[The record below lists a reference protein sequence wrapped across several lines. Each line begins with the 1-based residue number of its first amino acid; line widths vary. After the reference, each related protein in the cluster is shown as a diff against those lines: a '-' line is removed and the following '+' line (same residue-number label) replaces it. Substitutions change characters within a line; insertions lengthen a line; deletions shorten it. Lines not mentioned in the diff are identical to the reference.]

1 MDFDIALVLVILTF
15 VSGIIWALDKLLWEK
30 DRHAKQQAAI
40 ESKGKDIN
48 DQERDALLADPILID
63 YAKSLFP
70 IFFIVLVLRS
80 FIFEP
85 FRIPSQS
92 MMPNLWVGDFI
103 LVNKFSYGVRLP
115 VLNTE
120 IFDTGK
126 PVNGDV
132 AVFRYPVKPSIN
144 FIKRVIGIPGDHVVY
159 RNKMLYINGK
169 PMPQKLIGPYQGEG
183 SGEKMTRVQAS
194 QKNEDLLGAKH
205 DILLVP
211 GKPDM
216 SHMYFS
222 SFYNQGYIDLV
233 VPEGQYFVMGDNRD
247 ESHDSRFW
255 GLVPEANLVGKA
267 FMIWF
272 NWDVGHGLFW
282 ERIGNTIE

>member
-15 VSGIIWALDKLLWEK
+15 VSGIIWLLDKFLWEQ
-30 DRHAKQQAAI
+30 DRKTRQQA
-40 ESKGKDIN
+40 ELDKKGADITA
-48 DQERDALLADPILID
+48 QERDALLADPVIVD

-70 IFFIVLVLRS
+70 IFFIVLILRS

-115 VLNTE
+115 VLNTKVVN
-120 IFDTGK
+120 TGK
-126 PVNGDV
+126 PKNGDV
-132 AVFRYPVKPSIN
+132 AVFRYPVNPSIN
-144 FIKRVIGIPGDHVVY
+144 FIKRVIGTPGDHVVY
-159 RNKMLYINGK
+159 RNKTLFINGK
-169 PMPQKLIGPYQGEG
+169 PMPQEFLGHYQGEG
-183 SGEKMTRVQAS
+183 SGEKM
-194 QKNEDLLGAKH
+194 NGAFLKKENIQGVEH
-205 DILLVP
+205 NMLIVP
-211 GKPDM
+211 QKPDL
-216 SHMYFS
+216 SHMYYSDF
-222 SFYNQGYIDLV
+222 FNQGYIDMV
-233 VPEGQYFVMGDNRD
+233 VPEGHYFVMGDNRD

-255 GLVPEANLVGKA
+255 GLVPEGNLVGKA

-282 ERIGNTIE
+282 ERIGNSIE

>member
-1 MDFDIALVLVILTF
+1 MDFDIALVLVILSF
-15 VSGIIWALDKLLWEK
+15 ASGIIWAVDKLLWEK
-30 DRHAKQQAAI
+30 DRRVKQQAEI
-40 ESKGKDIN
+40 DKKGQDIS
-48 DQERDALLADPILID
+48 DQERDALLADPVLID

-70 IFFIVLVLRS
+70 IFFIVLILRS

-115 VLNTE
+115 VLNIE
-120 IFDTGK
+120 IIDTGK
-126 PVNGDV
+126 PKNGDV
-132 AVFRYPVKPSIN
+132 AVFRYPVKPAIN

-159 RNKMLYINGK
+159 RNKMLYIND
-169 PMPQKLIGPYQGEG
+169 KLIPQELLGPYTGEG
-183 SGEKMTRVQAS
+183 SGEKMTGAAL
-194 QKNEDLLGAKH
+194 KKENLLGVEH

-211 GKPDM
+211 GKPDI

-222 SFYNQGYIDLV
+222 SFYKQGYIDML
-233 VPEGQYFVMGDNRD
+233 VPEGHYFVMGDNRD
-247 ESHDSRFW
+247 ESHDGRFW
-255 GLVPEANLVGKA
+255 GLVPEDNLVGKA

-272 NWDVGHGLFW
+272 NWDVGHSLFW
-282 ERIGNTIE
+282 ERIGNAIE

>member
-15 VSGIIWALDKLLWEK
+15 VSGAIMLLDKFLWQEK
-30 DRHAKQQAAI
+30 RRANNAATIERHGSYMS
-40 ESKGKDIN
+40 EE
-48 DQERDALLADPILID
+48 ERDGLLTDPLIID

-70 IFFIVLVLRS
+70 VFLIVLVLRS

-115 VLNTE
+115 VLNAE
-120 IFDTGK
+120 IIDSGK
-126 PVNGDV
+126 PKNGDV
-132 AVFRYPVKPSIN
+132 AVFRYPVNPGIN

-159 RNKMLYINGK
+159 KNKVLYINGAI
-169 PMPQKLIGPYQGEG
+169 MPQELLGPYIGKG
-183 SGEKMTRVQAS
+183 SGKKMNAAAL
-194 QKNEDLLGAKH
+194 KNENLLGVNH
-205 DILLVP
+205 ELLLVP
-211 GKPDM
+211 QKPEL
-216 SHMYFS
+216 SHRYFS
-222 SFYNQGYIDLV
+222 EFYKNGHIDLV

-255 GLVPEANLVGKA
+255 GLVPEDNLVGKA

-272 NWDVGHGLFW
+272 NWDVGHGFFFN
-282 ERIGNTIE
+282 RIGKSID

>member
-1 MDFDIALVLVILTF
+1 MDFDIALVLVVLTF
-15 VSGIIWALDKLLWEK
+15 ASGIIWLMDKFLWEK
-30 DRHAKQQAAI
+30 DRKARKLAEI
-40 ESKGKDIN
+40 EQKGKALN
-48 DQERDALLADPILID
+48 DEERDALLADPVIID

-70 IFFIVLVLRS
+70 IFLIVLILRS

-115 VLNTE
+115 VLNNE
-120 IFDTGK
+120 IIDSGK
-126 PVNGDV
+126 PKNGDV
-132 AVFRYPVKPSIN
+132 AVFRYPVNPSIN

-159 RNKMLYINGK
+159 KNKVLYINGK
-169 PMPQKLIGPYQGEG
+169 IIPQELTGVYKGKG
-183 SGEKMTRVQAS
+183 SGEKMSGAML
-194 QKNEDLLGAKH
+194 KKEDLLGVKH

-211 GKPDM
+211 GKPDY

-222 SFYNQGYIDLV
+222 AFYNQGHIDLV
-233 VPEGQYFVMGDNRD
+233 VPEGHYFMMGDNRD

-255 GLVPEANLVGKA
+255 GLVPEDNLVGKA

>member
-1 MDFDIALVLVILTF
+1 MDFDIALVLVVLTF
-15 VSGIIWALDKLLWEK
+15 VSGFIWILDKFLWEK
-30 DRHAKQQAAI
+30 DRQAKQQAEI
-40 ESKGKDIN
+40 SSKGKDISA
-48 DQERDALLADPILID
+48 QERDALLADPVIID

-70 IFFIVLVLRS
+70 VFFIVLILRS

-120 IFDTGK
+120 IIDSGK
-126 PVNGDV
+126 PENGDV
-132 AVFRYPVKPSIN
+132 AVFRYPVNPAIN

-159 RNKMLYINGK
+159 RNKLLYLNGK
-169 PMPQKLIGPYQGEG
+169 PMLQESLGPYKGMG
-183 SGEKMTRVQAS
+183 SGEKMNGAS
-194 QKNEDLLGAKH
+194 LKKENLQGVSH

-211 GKPDM
+211 GKPDL
-216 SHMYFS
+216 SHMYFPE
-222 SFYNQGYIDLV
+222 FYNNSTIDLV
-233 VPEGQYFVMGDNRD
+233 VPEGHYFVMGDNRD
-247 ESHDSRFW
+247 ESHDGRFW

-272 NWDVGHGLFW
+272 NWDVGQGLFW
-282 ERIGNTIE
+282 ERIGNSIE

>member
-1 MDFDIALVLVILTF
+1 MDFDIALVLVSLTF
-15 VSGIIWALDKLLWEK
+15 LSGVIMLLDKVFWEK
-30 DRHAKQQAAI
+30 PRHEKQAAKI
-40 ESKGKDIN
+40 KQHGSSIN
-48 DQERDALLADPILID
+48 DQERDAILADPVIID

-70 IFFIVLVLRS
+70 VFFIVLLLRS

-120 IFDTGK
+120 ILDIGK
-126 PVNGDV
+126 PKNGDV
-132 AVFRYPVKPSIN
+132 AVFRYPVNPSIN

-159 RNKMLYINGK
+159 KNKVVYINGK
-169 PMPQKLIGPYQGEG
+169 IMPQESLGTYKGQG
-183 SGEKMTRVQAS
+183 SGMKMNSAAL
-194 QKNEDLLGAKH
+194 KNEDLLGAKH
-205 DILLVP
+205 ELLLVP
-211 GKPDM
+211 NKPELSQRYYSD
-216 SHMYFS
+216 
-222 SFYNQGYIDLV
+222 FYKSGHIDLV

-255 GLVPEANLVGKA
+255 GLVPKDNLVGKA
-267 FMIWF
+267 FLIWF
-272 NWDVGHGLFW
+272 NWDVGHAFFW
-282 ERIGNTIE
+282 KRIGDSID